1 MPKFFYFFSAIVWA
15 ILITVFCLVQ
25 FKTVP
30 LGNVSHL
37 DKVVHAFF
45 YFVLTF
51 LVQLNWRVSK
61 LNWSYRTQAVVSVV
75 GTILF
80 GVLIEILQETCTAT
94 RHADVLD
101 VIANSVGALLSV
113 VAFKLYVRFKSK
125 SVA

>member
-30 LGNVSHL
+30 LGSVSHL

-51 LVQLNWRVSK
+51 LVQLNWKVSN
-61 LNWSYRTQAVVSVV
+61 LNWSSRTQAVVSVV

-80 GVLIEILQETCTAT
+80 GVLIELLQETFTAT

-113 VAFKLYVRFKSK
+113 VAFKLYVRFKNK
-125 SVA
+125 SAA

>member
-30 LGNVSHL
+30 LGSVSHL

-113 VAFKLYVRFKSK
+113 VAFKLYVRFKNK
-125 SVA
+125 SIA

>member
-1 MPKFFYFFSAIVWA
+1 MPKFFYFFSAILWA

-30 LGNVSHL
+30 LGSVSHL

-51 LVQLNWRVSK
+51 LVQLNWRVSNFN
-61 LNWSYRTQAVVSVV
+61 LSSRTQAVVSVV

-80 GVLIEILQETCTAT
+80 GVIIELLQETCTAT
-94 RHADVLD
+94 RHADILD
-101 VIANSVGALLSV
+101 IIANSIGALLSV
-113 VAFKLYVRFKSK
+113 FAFKLYVRFKNK
-125 SVA
+125 SIA

>member
-30 LGNVSHL
+30 LGSVSHL

-101 VIANSVGALLSV
+101 VIANSIGALLSV
-113 VAFKLYVRFKSK
+113 FAFKLYVRFKNK
-125 SVA
+125 SIA

>member
-1 MPKFFYFFSAIVWA
+1 MPKFFYFFSAILWA

-30 LGNVSHL
+30 LGSVSHL

-61 LNWSYRTQAVVSVV
+61 QNWSYRTQAVVSVV

-113 VAFKLYVRFKSK
+113 VAFKLYVRFKNK
-125 SVA
+125 SIA